1 MRYILILMTFL
12 TVNAYADDCQDPEK
26 LDPQMKKAYYQLV
39 EASKQL
45 GGFKVEILCEDKG
58 VRYEHRDRG
67 IRSND
72 ES

>member
-26 LDPQMKKAYYQLV
+26 LDPQMKKAYYQL
-39 EASKQL
+39 KQAEKEL